1 MPQEPLKKN
10 TNFHFDNSYFNE
22 PQLYDSIMLYQIGD
36 LSCKGGYVIPEH
48 KQLCYEISYIV
59 SGTGIFM
66 NKDSSCRVKEGDI
79 ILNVPGELHGGQ
91 ADDAD
96 PFRYFYVGFNFVN
109 GADEQTSF
117 SHIKKLFDQ
126 LQQSVVSNKQNIE
139 APFIQIFNELINLE
153 KYSAYMIEMYLHQ
166 IVVLAYRSFSE
177 NWLTKYRPGLGKQDS
192 ETKQIVYNVVN
203 YIDTNIYRIKA
214 LSDIADELHYSYSYL
229 SSIFAK
235 EIGLTM
241 KEYYN
246 RKRFEKAI
254 EWLKSGELNVTQ
266 VAEKLQYQSIH
277 AFSKAFRQNFG
288 VSPTGYQT
296 LLEKQG
302 AKQGDGSSV
311 SRNGRTVPTFHP
323 RFTPHPTKKEQ
334 DDSEN
339 G

>member
-1 MPQEPLKKN
+1 MKKEWSKESIKKG

-22 PQLYDSIMLYQIGD
+22 PQLFESIMLYQIGD
-36 LSCKGGYVIPEH
+36 LSCKGGYVVPEH

-66 NKDSSCRVKEGDI
+66 NKDDCYRVGEGDI
-79 ILNVPGELHGGQ
+79 ILNVPGELHGGK
-91 ADDAD
+91 ADDD
-96 PFRYFYVGFNFVN
+96 NPFRYFYVGFNFVN
-109 GADEQTSF
+109 GADEQNSL

-139 APFIQIFNELINLE
+139 VPFVQIFNELINLE
-153 KYSAYMIEMYLHQ
+153 KYSTYMIEMYLHQ
-166 IVVLAYRSFSE
+166 IVVLAYRSFCD
-177 NWLTKYRPGLGKQDS
+177 NWLTKYRPGMKDS
-192 ETKQIVYNVVN
+192 ETKQIVYKVIN
-203 YIDTNIYRIKA
+203 YIDTNLYRIKA
-214 LSDIADELHYSYSYL
+214 LSDIAEELHYSYSYL

-235 EIGLTM
+235 EIGLTI
-241 KEYYN
+241 KDYYN

-296 LLEKQG
+296 LLM
-302 AKQGDGSSV
+302 KQGDGSSV
-311 SRNGRTVPTFHP
+311 SRNKRTVPHLTTQK
-323 RFTPHPTKKEQ
+323 RNNTTVKK
-334 DDSEN
+334 DKPSLWKI
-339 G
+339 